1 MSSVPKVPPETMKK
15 VAATRGHKVRRTNCC
30 FWDFAGG
37 GVTGEEIFR
46 SASCGF
52 QAGELVAVA
61 NFDVVLPSDSLSP
74 PRPLP
79 PRLLV
84 AAIPGIPGSWFA
96 NSRIQLF
103 GCCAKR
109 IFRKF
114 FAEGQWP
121 EVTGRVEAGALACRV
136 EQQRSDVQSFRA
148 QVSET
153 RPFRPQ
159 LSCFCFFTSRKP
171 ASS

>member
-15 VAATRGHKVRRTNCC
+15 VAATRGHKVSRTNCC

-37 GVTGEEIFR
+37 GV
-46 SASCGF
+46 SCGF

-84 AAIPGIPGSWFA
+84 TAIPGIREVG
-96 NSRIQLF
+96 SRIREYSHLDVVEKNF
-103 GCCAKR
+103 WE
-109 IFRKF
+109 IFR
-114 FAEGQWP
+114 
-121 EVTGRVEAGALACRV
+121 GRA
-136 EQQRSDVQSFRA
+136 
-148 QVSET
+148 
-153 RPFRPQ
+153 RPQ
-159 LSCFCFFTSRKP
+159 VTVRGTALRKYKPLAIEANHQSALTVSASRFP
-171 ASS
+171 RPDLF